1 MLVGFGEDAEGGH
14 CETLRTLAG
23 EAESVERLAILGGG
37 SEEAISWETLL
48 SEGAGVSDAQLE
60 EARDGLPVRH
70 PALLVYTSGTTGRP
84 KGAVLPNCG
93 LVHCSRIQAEH
104 WPGDPVRMLVNL
116 PVNHI
121 GYMGDMCAYCLVAG
135 GTAFFMEK
143 FDPPAILALVQKERL
158 TGLGQVPTMF
168 QFLVSL
174 PDFDAYDLSSLERII
189 WGGAN
194 APRELLDV
202 LAKTGAQLA
211 TSYGMTETTGS
222 VTYTAEGAGTEE
234 LANTVGRPDP
244 RYEVRI
250 AHADGSPV
258 QPGEEGEIQVRGDH
272 IMIGYWNCPEATA
285 EAIEESGWL
294 HTGDVALL
302 REDGNYSIRGR
313 LSGMYKSGG
322 ENVYPREVEIV
333 LEEHPDVAMAA
344 IIGVPDPVY
353 QEAGHAFVMPN
364 WGCEPTE
371 ESLRAFCKERL
382 VNFKVP
388 KHFTVRVL
396 LPMLPIGK
404 VDKVALKQ
412 EALAPQAD

>member
-1 MLVGFGEDAEGGH
+1 
-14 CETLRTLAG
+14 
-23 EAESVERLAILGGG
+23 
-37 SEEAISWETLL
+37 
-48 SEGAGVSDAQLE
+48 
-60 EARDGLPVRH
+60 
-70 PALLVYTSGTTGRP
+70 
-84 KGAVLPNCG
+84 
-93 LVHCSRIQAEH
+93 
-104 WPGDPVRMLVNL
+104 
-116 PVNHI
+116 
-121 GYMGDMCAYCLVAG
+121 
-135 GTAFFMEK
+135 
-143 FDPPAILALVQKERL
+143 
-158 TGLGQVPTMF
+158 
-168 QFLVSL
+168 
-174 PDFDAYDLSSLERII
+174 
-189 WGGAN
+189 
-194 APRELLDV
+194 
-202 LAKTGAQLA
+202 
-211 TSYGMTETTGS
+211 
-222 VTYTAEGAGTEE
+222 
-234 LANTVGRPDP
+234 
-244 RYEVRI
+244 
-250 AHADGSPV
+250 
-258 QPGEEGEIQVRGDH
+258 
-272 IMIGYWNCPEATA
+272 MIGYWNCPEATA

-412 EALAPQAD
+412 EALALQAD